1 LFTFRIDDHQEIR
14 QKMLRFMN
22 SVSTLIYPPV
32 QDAAEDDF
40 DRALNQK
47 MNLLK
52 SNKENPFCAE
62 LTLTNN
68 NWEETKG
75 GSMGGAKKQRGP

>member
-1 LFTFRIDDHQEIR
+1 
-14 QKMLRFMN
+14 MLRFMN
-22 SVSTLIYPPV
+22 SVSTLVYPPV

-52 SNKENPFCAE
+52 STKENPFGAE
-62 LTLTNN
+62 LTQANN

-75 GSMGGAKKQRGP
+75 GSLGVAKKQTRP

>member
-22 SVSTLIYPPV
+22 SVSTLVYPPV

-40 DRALNQK
+40 DCALNQK

-52 SNKENPFCAE
+52 STKENPFGAE
-62 LTLTNN
+62 LT
-68 NWEETKG
+68 
-75 GSMGGAKKQRGP
+75 

>member
-62 LTLTNN
+62 LT
-68 NWEETKG
+68 
-75 GSMGGAKKQRGP
+75 